1 MDVTGLGRLATS
13 IAETGTKQEVDIAIL
28 KRAQQIESATATQ
41 LIDAIAPAPAAA
53 NLPAHLGHNVDTT
66 A

>member
-1 MDVTGLGRLATS
+1 MDVAGIAKLSTS

-28 KRAQQIESATATQ
+28 KRAQQIESSSATQ
-41 LIDAIAPAPAAA
+41 LIDALKAVPQPQ
-53 NLPAHLGHNVDTT
+53 NLPPHLGNSVNTT

>member
-1 MDVTGLGRLATS
+1 MDVSGIAKVATA
-13 IAETGTKQEVDIAIL
+13 ITETGTLQEVDIAIL

-41 LIDAIAPAPAAA
+41 LIDSLPAPQK
-53 NLPAHLGHNVDTT
+53 LPAHLGNRINTT

>member
-1 MDVTGLGRLATS
+1 MDVTGIAKLATS
-13 IAETGTKQEVDIAIL
+13 MAETGTKQEVDIAVL

-41 LIDAIAPAPAAA
+41 LLDAIKGTPTVQ
-53 NLPAHLGHNVDTT
+53 NLPPNLGTRINTT

>member
-1 MDVTGLGRLATS
+1 MDVTGIAKLATN
-13 IAETGTKQEVDIAIL
+13 IAESGTKQEVDLAIL

-41 LIDAIAPAPAAA
+41 LLEAIPQAPS
-53 NLPAHLGHNVDTT
+53 LPSHLGNHINTT

>member
-1 MDVTGLGRLATS
+1 MNLTGLTPGVST
-13 IAETGTKQEVDIAIL
+13 IADTGTKQDVDIAVL

-41 LIDAIAPAPAAA
+41 LIAAIQPPP
-53 NLPAHLGHNVDTT
+53 NLPEHLGKNVDTT